1 MPRAAPLVAL
11 ASLAPAAL
19 AACGGP
25 DPLPLQAG
33 FGPNPVLPPPQ
44 PAMVSTVNIAPAVG
58 WANGQ
63 QPHAAAGF
71 AVEAF
76 ADGLDHPRWLYV
88 LPNGDVLVAETN
100 SRPRRPTGLRAWAMQ
115 QVQKAAG
122 AGISSA
128 DRITLLRDARR
139 RRQSRDPRRSS
150 SRG

>member
-58 WANGQ
+58 WADGQ
-63 QPHAAAGF
+63 QPHAAAGL

-100 SRPRRPTGLRAWAMQ
+100 APPKEADGPQGLGHE
-115 QVQKAAG
+115 AG
-122 AGISSA
+122 
-128 DRITLLRDARR
+128 
-139 RRQSRDPRRSS
+139 P
-150 SRG
+150 